1 MGPKREE
8 ADRPVKAAEDRGK
21 RSGARPHLLGRQP
34 LTSLRGSPSS
44 SPNEELDWGSW
55 VLEFHGPIHIKNL
68 TEGTLCVTNFLF
80 QSISNFRGKGKPDQ
94 LPSAITIIS

>member
-55 VLEFHGPIHIKNL
+55 VLEFHGPITYQKPNGGYPVRHQ
-68 TEGTLCVTNFLF
+68 LF
-80 QSISNFRGKGKPDQ
+80 IPVNKQF
-94 LPSAITIIS
+94 